1 MTENE
6 QKLLDYFNDYNF
18 IVANDERDTY
28 RPRTEKDWQG
38 MSRPYRQYICSKH
51 FEFVKWLCKDAAK
64 IDFDNWGKLDQQ
76 LPEYLKKPTV
86 KWIMAEDLI
95 LMVLSIQEDPIKF
108 LATILR

>member
-28 RPRTEKDWQG
+28 RPRSEKDWLG

-51 FEFVKWLCKDAAK
+51 FGFIKWLCKDATK
-64 IDFDNWGKLDQQ
+64 IDFDKGGKLDNQ

-86 KWIMAEDLI
+86 
-95 LMVLSIQEDPIKF
+95 Q
-108 LATILR
+108 